1 MRRKK
6 LVIGGLIAFLIF
18 LSLAAFITGRSNLAK
33 IYVDKGDKYS
43 EEDELDK
50 AMMEYEKAVRI
61 DPELTEAHRA
71 LAEIYIRKGR
81 IDEAIEE
88 LLKAA
93 ELQPGDKLVLA
104 RLRQVYEES
113 HLRSTELLRFGIQ
126 PDLGSLATVK
136 VMQPLTDYLSKKLNM
151 NVVPVLLP
159 DYGLGI
165 EYLKTGKVDVAPLE
179 SLEYIKAQ
187 QAAEVVPIVVPTIQ
201 GRAVQK
207 SVIITREDSGI
218 HSLSDLK
225 DKTFAFVAKDS
236 VAGYLAPQIVLR
248 ESGID
253 LAKDL
258 RGVFFLGSS
267 DKVFFSILNRKVD
280 AGAIARPLY
289 HYLSRRSGRGD
300 QILVLAQSP
309 PIPQGAIVARKGLD
323 EGLIKRLKDLLV
335 NFCFSE
341 EGKKFLQDSP
351 IFEGYLP
358 VTRIE
363 DEVGG
368 FQGYTFFL
376 TEF

>member
-6 LVIGGLIAFLIF
+6 LVIGGLIAFVIF
-18 LSLAAFITGRSNLAK
+18 LSLAAFIMGRSNLAK

-71 LAEIYIRKGR
+71 LAEIYIGKDR

-93 ELQPGDKLVLA
+93 ELQPGDRVVLA

-113 HLRSTELLRFGIQ
+113 LLRSTELLRFGIQ

-159 DYGLGI
+159 DYGLVI
-165 EYLKTGKVDVAPLE
+165 EYLKTGKVDIAPLE

-207 SVIITREDSGI
+207 SVIIAREDSGI

-248 ESGID
+248 EGGID

-323 EGLIKRLKDLLV
+323 ESLIKRLKDLLV

-351 IFEGYLP
+351 IFDGYLP
-358 VTRIE
+358 VRRIE
-363 DEVGG
+363 DEAGG
-368 FQGYTFFL
+368 FEGYTFLL

>member
-351 IFEGYLP
+351 IFDGYLP

>member
-6 LVIGGLIAFLIF
+6 LVIGGLIAFVIF

-93 ELQPGDKLVLA
+93 ELQPGDRVVLA

-159 DYGLGI
+159 DYGLVI
-165 EYLKTGKVDVAPLE
+165 EYLKTGKVDIAPLE
-179 SLEYIKAQ
+179 PLEYIKAQ

-248 ESGID
+248 DSGID
-253 LAKDL
+253 PAKDL

-267 DKVFFSILNRKVD
+267 DKVFFSILNGKVD

-289 HYLSRRSGRGD
+289 HYLSHRSGRGD

-323 EGLIKRLKDLLV
+323 ESLIKRLKDLLV

-351 IFEGYLP
+351 IFDGYLP

>member
-6 LVIGGLIAFLIF
+6 LVIGGLIAFVIF
-18 LSLAAFITGRSNLAK
+18 LSLAAFIMGRSNLAK

-71 LAEIYIRKGR
+71 LAEIYIGKDR

-93 ELQPGDKLVLA
+93 ELQPGDRVVLA

-113 HLRSTELLRFGIQ
+113 LLRSTELLRFGIQ

-159 DYGLGI
+159 DYGLVI
-165 EYLKTGKVDVAPLE
+165 EYLKTGKVDIAPLE

-207 SVIITREDSGI
+207 SVIIAREDSGI

-248 ESGID
+248 DGGID

-300 QILVLAQSP
+300 QIVVLAQSP

-323 EGLIKRLKDLLV
+323 ESLIKRLKDLLV

-351 IFEGYLP
+351 IFDGYLP
-358 VTRIE
+358 VRRIE
-363 DEVGG
+363 DEAGG
-368 FQGYTFFL
+368 FEGYTFLL